1 MRFHACTH
9 RKTLFQSSRQNI
21 VFPPKP
27 PIMAY
32 GVSMGEKNESWNF
45 QEWFAQE
52 CFSAHGELEYDVSSD
67 FFFGPASVRIAHGPP
82 PIRALGPKF
91 KSLIFSFF
99 HFFLN
104 FFIKFKIY
112 IKVIYNNCKFDHI
125 YSYNNKIYLTTIIKK
140 LKKK

>member
-1 MRFHACTH
+1 MVG
-9 RKTLFQSSRQNI
+9 LS
-21 VFPPKP
+21 PP
-27 PIMAY
+27 PI
-32 GVSMGEKNESWNF
+32 GPMGEKNESWNF

-99 HFFLN
+99 HFFFN
-104 FFIKFKIY
+104 FFIKFIIY